1 MLYFWQIWKRRI
13 SELSV
18 SQDYVMH
25 LQGDCPQYLE
35 GDVSLCEEWAE
46 VSENERYVI
55 NAINLENQDITARKG
70 LAQVLTP
77 GSWKK
82 ANVMIEP
89 ENSQGKYT
97 REFIWKRNRM
107 DVLSVMAASFR
118 PHVIVMISKN
128 VKERNLTDTPAVG
141 NIWL

>member
-1 MLYFWQIWKRRI
+1 
-13 SELSV
+13 
-18 SQDYVMH
+18 MH

-77 GSWKK
+77 ESWKK
-82 ANVMIEP
+82 ANIMIEP
-89 ENSQGKYT
+89 ENSQGRYT
-97 REFIWKRNRM
+97 REFIWKRNWM
-107 DVLSVMAASFR
+107 DVLSVMASSFR

-128 VKERNLTDTPAVG
+128 IKERNLTDTPAVG